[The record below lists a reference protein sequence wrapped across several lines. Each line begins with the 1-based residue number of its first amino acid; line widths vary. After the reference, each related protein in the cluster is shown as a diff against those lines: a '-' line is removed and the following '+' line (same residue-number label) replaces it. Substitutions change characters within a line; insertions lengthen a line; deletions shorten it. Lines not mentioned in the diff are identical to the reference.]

1 LPKGLGDKVRS
12 FTLMNA
18 HLFVFEKLHG
28 EMMRNYTIFNL
39 FLGNKIG
46 MMKAINKFKVKVR
59 K

>member
-1 LPKGLGDKVRS
+1 
-12 FTLMNA
+12 MNA